1 MSKSKDREADLHYAF
16 QFGQGSVRND
26 NPAVTIEFKN
36 KFGYDAE
43 DRVQFDKG
51 VAHEQA
57 RKHGDRKV
65 CVGNE

>member
-16 QFGQGSVRND
+16 QFGQGSVHNG

-36 KFGYDAE
+36 MFGDDAE
-43 DRVQFDKG
+43 AQVQFDKG

-57 RKHGDRKV
+57 RKHVDRKV

>member
-36 KFGYDAE
+36 MFSDDAE
-43 DRVQFDKG
+43 AQVQFDKD

-57 RKHGDRKV
+57 RQHGDRKV